1 MARAVRFDHYG
12 DVDVLNVV
20 DVERPAPGPGEV
32 LVRLKAAGINPG
44 EASIRNGLMHERW
57 PATFPSGE
65 GSDLAGIVEE
75 IGPGVAGLEVDEPV
89 IGWTDER
96 ASHAELV
103 VVPAEHLTRKPA
115 GVSWEAAGAL
125 FVAGTTAYAA
135 VRAVRASSG
144 DTVVVSGAA
153 GGVGSLAVQLAVL
166 AGATVIGLAGE
177 TNHQW
182 LLEHGVIPVAYGD
195 GVAGRIREVSDGH
208 VDAFI
213 DTFGSGY
220 VALAVDDLGV
230 APDRVDTIIDWAA
243 AQQYGVKMEG
253 TAAAATAG
261 VLAEL
266 AQLIDEGR
274 LEVPI
279 AKVYPLEDVRD
290 AYRELEQRHT
300 RGKIVLVP

>member
-1 MARAVRFDHYG
+1 MPRAVRFDRYG

-20 DVERPAPGPGEV
+20 EVERPVPGRGQV
-32 LVRLKAAGINPG
+32 LVRVKAAGINPG
-44 EASIRNGLMHERW
+44 EASIREGLLHERW

-65 GSDLAGIVEE
+65 GTDLAGVVEE
-75 IGPGVAGLEVDEPV
+75 VGPGVDGLEVDAEV
-89 IGWTDER
+89 LGFTEER

-103 VVPAEHLTRKPA
+103 VVPADQLTPKPPN
-115 GVSWEAAGAL
+115 VSWDAAGAL

-135 VRAVRASSG
+135 VRAVGVSSG

-153 GGVGSLAVQLAVL
+153 GGVGSLTVQLAVL
-166 AGATVIGLAGE
+166 TRATVIGLAGE
-177 TNHQW
+177 RNHQW
-182 LLEHGVIPVAYGD
+182 LLEHGAIPVAYGD
-195 GVAGRIREVSDGH
+195 GVAGRIREVSDGR

-220 VALAVDDLGV
+220 VALAVDELGV

-253 TAAAATAG
+253 TAAASSAG

-266 AQLIDEGR
+266 AELVDDGR

-279 AKVYPLEDVRD
+279 AKTYPLEDVRD
-290 AYRELEQRHT
+290 AFRELEQRHT
-300 RGKIVLVP
+300 RGKIVLRP